1 MLNKMLYKK
10 RIERHEQCICAHP
23 IVDGPLTLEAVVEF
37 CHQILGSFNRPVR
50 PKSNEVSSSIK
61 RRHCETLRIYKWILF
76 IHCSENERNL
86 NIVLC
91 NQVTSKSISL
101 VAKRFSTFPH
111 SFWIGSR
118 PVMFLTVSKT
128 SKKGLGVATKY
139 QCAATATE
147 GTSKCHG
154 TVEIILSHLACLKSA
169 GCLFVL

>member
-76 IHCSENERNL
+76 IRCSENERNL

-91 NQVTSKSISL
+91 NQVTSKSILFGCKAVLYISAFLLDWLETCDVSHRLKDFKERLGCSHQIPMRRHSHGRDQQMPWDSWDHL
-101 VAKRFSTFPH
+101 VAS
-111 SFWIGSR
+111 S
-118 PVMFLTVSKT
+118 
-128 SKKGLGVATKY
+128 
-139 QCAATATE
+139 
-147 GTSKCHG
+147 
-154 TVEIILSHLACLKSA
+154 LS
-169 GCLFVL
+169 